1 MNDSQRIEELL
12 HYFRMEQKEFAEM
25 CGILPDTISNI
36 KRCKQGIS
44 KKVLN
49 KILLAFPTVNR
60 YWLLDGEGEMLK
72 SSTEQ
77 SIVGN
82 NNIQG
87 GDNYMVGSNNN
98 DVPDLV
104 KVLLAEKDK
113 LLYEKDE
120 RIKEKDERIEELKEI
135 IRELKSK

>member
-1 MNDSQRIEELL
+1 MNDSQKIEELL
-12 HYFRMEQKEFAEM
+12 HHFRMDQKEFAEM